1 MNVEKLNS
9 TDTDNKP
16 VSTQM
21 EEHLQLVQQLQSADP
36 HLTLLTGKELAIYWK
51 VSKKKIE
58 ADRVSGAGIP
68 FIRLSS
74 GAIRYRLQA
83 VLQHM
88 ADNQC
93 TNTCNQS
100 PRPEKTKCQNAN

>member
-1 MNVEKLNS
+1 MHTKELNLVDAEN
-9 TDTDNKP
+9 TAVFARLDA
-16 VSTQM
+16 
-21 EEHLQLVQQLQSADP
+21 HLLLVQRLHGADP

-51 VSKKKIE
+51 VSEKKIE
-58 ADRVSGAGIP
+58 ADRVKGVGIP

-100 PRPEKTKCQNAN
+100 PTTGKGVRR